1 MSKATPSDAHLR
13 RLLVRAA
20 SGDLEAFVDFY
31 DATCSVTWRLELCRH
46 VDPEQA
52 RRATIARY
60 VGAWLHAGAQ
70 ARSGLSARAWLLSL
84 SPDLMPP
91 VARAGVARIGVAR
104 IGA

>member
-1 MSKATPSDAHLR
+1 MSQATPSDADLR

-20 SGDLEAFVDFY
+20 SGDIEAFVDFY

-46 VDPEQA
+46 ADPEQA
-52 RRATIARY
+52 MRATITRY
-60 VGAWLHAGAQ
+60 VGAWLHAGAH

-91 VARAGVARIGVAR
+91 ASRPDALPV
-104 IGA
+104 GA